1 MRAGEVPRDNHKMF
15 NFPTFNRKH
24 KRLYSK
30 RMTYFLR
37 EIWGYMCVIELH
49 FMVTYRRMYGKEKA
63 EKEREKGKSCGEK
76 K

>member
-1 MRAGEVPRDNHKMF
+1 
-15 NFPTFNRKH
+15 
-24 KRLYSK
+24 
-30 RMTYFLR
+30 MTYFLR